1 MPKKQ
6 FELPDD
12 KRAEPI
18 EFALGDQWFRC
29 EDEIPAA
36 ASFALMSC
44 GPIEGTMRF
53 LTGVV
58 VEEDTERFLEVTGQ
72 KGRGRVVTEAVLAE
86 VLAFVVDG
94 YTDRPTSPP
103 SNSPGGRQATSTASE
118 ANSPSTAAES
128 Q

>member
-6 FELPDD
+6 FELPETE
-12 KRAEPI
+12 RGEPI

-36 ASFALMSC
+36 ASFALVTC

-58 VEEDTERFLEVTGQ
+58 VEEDTERFVEVTAQ
-72 KGRGRVVTEAVLAE
+72 KGRGRIVTEAVLAD
-86 VLAFVVDG
+86 VLGFVVSE
-94 YTDRPTSPP
+94 YTERPTSPP

-118 ANSPSTAAES
+118 ANSPSTAAEN